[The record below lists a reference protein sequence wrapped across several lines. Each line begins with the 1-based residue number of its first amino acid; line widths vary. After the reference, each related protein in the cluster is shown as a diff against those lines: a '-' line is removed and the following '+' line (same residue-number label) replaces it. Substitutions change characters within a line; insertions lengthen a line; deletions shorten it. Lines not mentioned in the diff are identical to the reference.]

1 MLKDILS
8 ENKDKAVAIVVN
20 NKEEARKVVNEALS
34 NEINWAT
41 GNRWYFPYDN
51 EDYEDLEEDD
61 SILIIIENGTMFWDD
76 TFEANNFD
84 FVMLSFEDLG
94 I

>member
-8 ENKDKAVAIVVN
+8 ENKDKPVAILVN
-20 NKEEARKVVNEALS
+20 NKEEARKVVYEALA
-34 NEINWAT
+34 NEINW
-41 GNRWYFPYDN
+41 GSGDRSYFPYDN

-61 SILIIIENGTMFWDD
+61 SILIIIENGRMFWDD

-84 FVMLSFEDLG
+84 FVMVSFEDLG

>member
-8 ENKDKAVAIVVN
+8 ENKNKAVAIVVN
-20 NKEEARKVVNEALS
+20 NKEEARKVVYEVLA
-34 NEINWAT
+34 NEINWDS
-41 GNRWYFPYDN
+41 GDRSYFPYDN
-51 EDYEDLEEDD
+51 ELAEDLEEDD
-61 SILIIIENGTMFWDD
+61 SILIIVENGRMYWDD

-84 FVMLSFEDLG
+84 FVMASFEDLG

>member
-8 ENKDKAVAIVVN
+8 ENKDNAVAILVN
-20 NKEEARKVVNEALS
+20 NKEEARKVVDEALA
-34 NEINWAT
+34 NEVNWSS
-41 GNRWYFPYDN
+41 GDREYFPYDN

-61 SILIIIENGTMFWDD
+61 SILIIVENGRMYWDD
-76 TFEANNFD
+76 TFEDNIFD
-84 FVMLSFEDLG
+84 FIIVSFEDLG

>member
-8 ENKDKAVAIVVN
+8 ENKDKPVAILVN
-20 NKEEARKVVNEALS
+20 NKEEARKVVDEALV
-34 NEINWAT
+34 NEINWCS
-41 GNRWYFPYDN
+41 GNRSYFPYGN
-51 EDYEDLEEDD
+51 EVYEDLEEDD
-61 SILIIIENGTMFWDD
+61 SILIIIENGRMFWDD

-84 FVMLSFEDLG
+84 FVMVSFEDLG

>member
-8 ENKDKAVAIVVN
+8 ENKDKAVAILVN
-20 NKEEARKVVNEALS
+20 NKEEARKVVDEALA
-34 NEINWAT
+34 NEVNW
-41 GNRWYFPYDN
+41 GSGDREYFPYDN
-51 EDYEDLEEDD
+51 EVYEDLEEDD
-61 SILIIIENGTMFWDD
+61 SILIIIENGRMFWDD

-84 FVMLSFEDLG
+84 FIMVSFEDLG

>member
-8 ENKDKAVAIVVN
+8 ENKNKAVAILVN
-20 NKEEARKVVNEALS
+20 NKEEARKVVDEALV
-34 NEINWAT
+34 NEINWGS
-41 GNRWYFPYDN
+41 GNREYFPYDN
-51 EDYEDLEEDD
+51 EVYEDLEEDD
-61 SILIIIENGTMFWDD
+61 SILIIIENNRMYWDD

-84 FVMLSFEDLG
+84 FVMVSFEDLG

>member
-8 ENKDKAVAIVVN
+8 ENKDKPVAILVN
-20 NKEEARKVVNEALS
+20 NKEEARKVVDEVLA
-34 NEINWAT
+34 NEINWCL
-41 GNRWYFPYDN
+41 GDREYFPYDN
-51 EDYEDLEEDD
+51 EVYEVEEDD
-61 SILIIIENGTMFWDD
+61 SILIIIENGRMFWDD

-84 FVMLSFEDLG
+84 FVMVSFEDLG

>member
-8 ENKDKAVAIVVN
+8 ENKNKAVAILVN
-20 NKEEARKVVNEALS
+20 NKEEARKVVDEALT
-34 NEINWAT
+34 NEVNW
-41 GNRWYFPYDN
+41 GSGHREYFPYDN
-51 EDYEDLEEDD
+51 EVYEDLEEDD
-61 SILIIIENGTMFWDD
+61 SILIIIENGRMYWDD

-84 FVMLSFEDLG
+84 FVMASFEDLG